1 MPIRRLPRTDEE
13 RNSALTSGKTKKDS
27 VPPAENVLSAQ
38 TTLRLD
44 AQQPLFAQKMLERGV
59 ALSNQAGSTLP
70 LTPLKERAR
79 MFISH
84 FIQAFNNGI
93 ERGMF
98 PANARGFYQ
107 LNVSSKA
114 VPSLDSEEKIITWG
128 DRLIAGDP
136 LRVVAGGAPMAMPTI
151 AEVNAEH
158 SAFKAENTLQNNLKG
173 AYDVAQEAVE
183 NLRPDTDS
191 LIVRMWNE
199 IETAYSEE
207 SISSKRRKSRQW
219 GVVYVLS
226 PGETPS
232 PDDYSIIGNATDQVT
247 GLPLAGVAIKVVET
261 DETFLSDDDGNFFI
275 PVLTAATYSLEVSK
289 PGYASQTLPGIV
301 VTDGE
306 ITEVDVVLVPV
317 ATGTGTVSGTVTVAG
332 APASGVGVSVDGV
345 ALPVVFT
352 NLTGLYSLSDIP
364 TGMQTVR
371 AQLPASMGG
380 GFQTQNVNVVA
391 GNEVSANFSF

>member
-1 MPIRRLPRTDEE
+1 MPIRNLPRTDAE
-13 RNSALTSGKTKKDS
+13 RNSALTSAKTKKDS
-27 VPPAENVLSAQ
+27 VLPAENVLSAQ
-38 TTLRLD
+38 TTVRLD
-44 AQQPLFAQKMLERGV
+44 VQQPLLAQKMLERGV
-59 ALSNQAGSTLP
+59 ALSNQAGSTMP

-114 VPSLDSEEKIITWG
+114 VPPLDSEEKIITWG

-136 LRVVAGGAPMAMPTI
+136 LRVAAGGVAMAMPTI
-151 AEVNAEH
+151 AEVNAEY

-207 SISSKRRKSRQW
+207 TAPSKRRKSRQW

-232 PDDYSIIGNATDQVT
+232 PDDYSIIGNVTAQVT
-247 GLPLAGVAIKVVET
+247 GLSLAGVAIKVVET
-261 DETFLSDDDGNFFI
+261 DETFLSDEEGNFFI
-275 PVLTAATYSLEVSK
+275 PVLAAATYSLEISK
-289 PGYASQTLPGIV
+289 PGFTSQTLPGIV

-306 ITEVDVVLVPV
+306 ITEVDVALVPV
-317 ATGTGTVSGTVTVAG
+317 ATGTVAGTVTVGG
-332 APASGVGVSVDGV
+332 APAAAVAMSVDGV
-345 ALPVVFT
+345 ALPIVHTDLAGHFSIS
-352 NLTGLYSLSDIP
+352 GIP
-364 TGMQTVR
+364 TGMQTLR

-391 GNEVSANFSF
+391 GSEVSANFSF

>member
-44 AQQPLFAQKMLERGV
+44 TQQPLFGQKMIERGV
-59 ALSNQAGSTLP
+59 ALSNQAGSTMP

-136 LRVVAGGAPMAMPTI
+136 LRVAAGGAAMAMPDIT
-151 AEVNAEH
+151 EVNTEH

-183 NLRPDTDS
+183 NLRPDADS

-207 SISSKRRKSRQW
+207 SAPSKRRKSRQW

-232 PDDYSIIGNATDQVT
+232 PDDYSIIGNATSQVT
-247 GLPLAGVAIKVVET
+247 GLPLAGVAVKVLET
-261 DETFLSDDDGNFFI
+261 DETYLSDDDGNFFI

-289 PGYASQTLPGIV
+289 PGFIPQTLPGIV
-301 VTDGE
+301 VTEDE
-306 ITEVDVVLVPV
+306 ITEVDVQLIPV
-317 ATGTGTVSGTVTVAG
+317 ATGTVAGTVTLGG
-332 APASGVGVSVDGV
+332 APAAGVAMSVDGV
-345 ALPVVFT
+345 ALPIVFT
-352 NLTGLYSLSDIP
+352 DPAGHFSISGIP
-364 TGMQTVR
+364 PGMQIIR
-371 AQLPASMGG
+371 AQLPPAMGG

-391 GNEVSANFSF
+391 GAEIEVNFIF